1 MPRRP
6 DARRPDARRQGR
18 KRRGGLVA
26 TAVAAVAVAA
36 VLGGAFFVPPLLEG
50 DDVTPAPQTAGGS
63 TGAAD
68 VPPPPTGTTIDVA
81 TADGSKYRLATV
93 TAGLG
98 DRAGGAQ
105 QSPPPPG
112 TTYAYIDYV
121 LTNPSGQRSLLDF
134 PGDVFVRRDLVA
146 EQARGRCVWQ
156 PGVPETMCT
165 PPVRSVVVRRLA
177 GGELEPGEGGDRY
190 LPPGSS
196 YLVRATAEVPVS
208 ESTKRADLRLYVWKQ
223 LYMADQLA
231 KPVPYPD

>member
-1 MPRRP
+1 MP
-6 DARRPDARRQGR
+6 RRPDARRQGR

-68 VPPPPTGTTIDVA
+68 VPPPPTGTPIDVA

-134 PGDVFVRRDLVA
+134 PGDVFIRRDLVA
-146 EQARGRCVWQ
+146 RQARGRCVWQ

-231 KPVPYPD
+231 KEAPFPR